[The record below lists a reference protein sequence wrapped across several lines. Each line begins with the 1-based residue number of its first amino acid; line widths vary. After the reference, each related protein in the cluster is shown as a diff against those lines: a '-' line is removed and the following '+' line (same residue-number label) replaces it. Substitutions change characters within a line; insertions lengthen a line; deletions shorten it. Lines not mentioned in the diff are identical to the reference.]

1 MRCQDA
7 RSVDQELCKNL
18 GPSFLMLYVPWCWC
32 QCGIYYSRPQNIW
45 IFSFSHTT
53 VTWVDGLLWERSRG
67 LSCYIW
73 YILTI
78 MLKSPSSWRPTLS
91 YDQRTLSLKTALFLK
106 LGNGFS
112 LFIEQLPSGHIILSI
127 LHFFSPFRLMS
138 LLPFHSLCC
147 WSC

>member
-1 MRCQDA
+1 M
-7 RSVDQELCKNL
+7 SLGVGVNVESITVDHKISEYSPFLTLQSHEWMASFGKGL
-18 GPSFLMLYVPWCWC
+18 G
-32 QCGIYYSRPQNIW
+32 
-45 IFSFSHTT
+45 
-53 VTWVDGLLWERSRG
+53 G

-73 YILTI
+73 YILTV

-91 YDQRTLSLKTALFLK
+91 YGQGALSLKTAPFLK

-112 LFIEQLPSGHIILSI
+112 LFIEQLPSGHITISI

-147 WSC
+147 WRCSIIYLHDTV